1 MSRVYF
7 LFVVVVLFIFI
18 GCSGGESPPS
28 GEKLTLKKCNQC
40 HSHMITC
47 SSLDKG
53 KEYWE
58 GTVRRMAEKDMD
70 ISKEEESQVV
80 DYLNNLSPG
89 AGPVCN

>member
-7 LFVVVVLFIFI
+7 LFAVVALFIFI
-18 GCSGGESPPS
+18 GCSGGEGSPS
-28 GEKLTLKKCNQC
+28 GKDLTLKKCNQC

-47 SSLDKG
+47 SSLDEG

-70 ISKEEESQVV
+70 ISKQEQSLVV

-89 AGPVCN
+89 SEPICN